1 MTSAREQGGGI
12 LKFLATIDR
21 RIVYFVL
28 FVLVVGPLIS
38 PIGMPISVAP
48 DTVQYHN
55 AIAQLGPDDVVLL
68 HLGTEFSGWN
78 ELSAGAMA
86 SAKMVVEREAKLV
99 IIVGHPEATGIPPL
113 IYEGLKGVMEA
124 KGYKYREDTLNLG
137 YMFPN
142 EPAVAAAAADF
153 HGLVRTDY
161 LGNSIEGTFL
171 NKVKTAADWALII
184 DINTGIWNQALI
196 NHWRLPFGTKIVAHI
211 IGVMVSGAKAN
222 VDAGLYEGSLG
233 SLRGGAELEYM
244 IKAPGPGLQAMDA
257 FTLAHY
263 SLLIFIV
270 LGNIGYFGYTRP
282 ARVKERT
289 AVK

>member
-1 MTSAREQGGGI
+1 MTSESKSEGGI
-12 LKFLATIDR
+12 YKMLATIDR

-28 FVLVVGPLIS
+28 FVLVIGPLVS

-48 DTVQYHN
+48 DTVQYHKV
-55 AIAQLGPDDVVLL
+55 IAELGPGDVVLL

-86 SAKMVVEREAKLV
+86 SARMVVERGAKLV
-99 IIVGHPEATGIPPL
+99 IIAGHPEATGIPPL
-113 IYEGLKGVMEA
+113 IYSGLKATMEEND
-124 KGYKYREDTLNLG
+124 YEYMEDTINLG

-142 EPAVAAAAADF
+142 EPAVASAAADF

-161 LGNSIEGTFL
+161 LGNSIVGTFL
-171 NKVKTAADWALII
+171 DDVNTAADWALII
-184 DINTGIWNQALI
+184 DINTGIWNAALV
-196 NHWRLPFGTKIVAHI
+196 NHWHLPFGTKIVLHC
-211 IGVMVSGAKAN
+211 IGVMIPGAKAN
-222 VDAGLYEGSLG
+222 LDAGLYEGVLA
-233 SLRGGAELEYM
+233 SLRAGAELEYL

-263 SLLIFIV
+263 SLLIFII

-282 ARVKERT
+282 AKVRERT
-289 AVK
+289 AVR